1 MIRITQLKLQVGHS
15 REDLLEKAAR
25 TLRVS
30 PNDIA
35 SLDIW
40 RQSLDARKKPE
51 LFYVYTVDI
60 QLVSPERE
68 KGLVRRIG
76 KTQVALHRAFLRVN
90 AGPPWILSFA
100 FGKRHGGGQTKKSRR
115 SFLGD
120 RKAGS
125 PFQRAVWRGR
135 GRNLFGWK
143 TEYVSEGSRRT
154 KPACAGNIPG
164 IRR

>member
-15 REDLLEKAAR
+15 REELLEKAAR

-76 KTQVALHRAFLRVN
+76 KTQVALHREEPYLFVKPGNHRLFHRPVIVGTGP
-90 AGPPWILSFA
+90 AG
-100 FGKRHGGGQTKKSRR
+100 
-115 SFLGD
+115 
-120 RKAGS
+120 
-125 PFQRAVWRGR
+125 
-135 GRNLFGWK
+135 LFCG
-143 TEYVSEGSRRT
+143 YR
-154 KPACAGNIPG
+154 
-164 IRR
+164 